1 MLIRRRC
8 VRAVLLLVFGAVVTL
23 AGAITPPSGPV
34 KVSVRNG
41 RCIYRGR
48 SVWEAYITLADGKC
62 VQARCKPRE
71 RLLHFIPMKEC
82 MLPPAGRGCFY
93 EDGLLE
99 SQCCKPNLICYN
111 YASSKY

>member
-1 MLIRRRC
+1 MFDTGR
-8 VRAVLLLVFGAVVTL
+8 VFATLLVCALLSDVASSLRSLRAKHVHVL
-23 AGAITPPSGPV
+23 
-34 KVSVRNG
+34 NG

>member
-1 MLIRRRC
+1 MLVRC
-8 VRAVLLLVFGAVVTL
+8 GYVAAALLALLHAVVVL
-23 AGAITPPSGPV
+23 VGAITPPNGPI
-34 KVSVRNG
+34 KVPVRNG

-62 VQARCKPRE
+62 LKARCKPKE

-82 MLPPAGRGCFY
+82 MLPAAGRGCFY

-99 SQCCKPNLICYN
+99 QQCCRPTTICY
-111 YASSKY
+111 

>member
-48 SVWEAYITLADGKC
+48 SVWEALHYPGRRKMRASPL
-62 VQARCKPRE
+62 QAQGTPAAFHPDEGMHASTCWKRM
-71 RLLHFIPMKEC
+71 LL
-82 MLPPAGRGCFY
+82 
-93 EDGLLE
+93 
-99 SQCCKPNLICYN
+99 
-111 YASSKY
+111 